1 VSACVALHL
10 KCGLHG
16 GLCRAEVPLLDLP
29 EPYPAILTLGVLAAM
44 FVLFIREKY
53 PPEVTAIAGASVLM
67 ALGVLPVDDVLAV
80 FANPAPLTIGAMFIL
95 SRALARTGAIDPVMQ
110 VLQSGVRRHPKRTLA
125 GFAGFVAGVSA
136 VMNNTP
142 VVVMLMPVVVRLGK
156 LLDMPASKL
165 LIPLSYCAILGGML
179 TLIGTSTN
187 LLVDGV
193 ARSYGLEPFGLFEI
207 TPVTLVVVLAGLALI
222 LLFAPRFLPERDG
235 LVDFVNTRRELKY
248 FTEVVIPDGSDLI
261 GQKVLEVESFNRA
274 DMTVIDVIRGDVSL
288 RRNLRGVALDAG
300 DRVVIRSSVAEVIGL
315 REDASVITPGQI
327 APMGQRQTLTV
338 EALISP
344 GSRMIGKVLGDLRIR
359 RRYGVYPL
367 GVHRREGRIA
377 ASLDDVRIRVG
388 DTILLEGDPEDIRRL
403 AEEQRLDELTRPTER
418 PYRRRRAPIVVAM
431 LGLVVIGG
439 AIGLMPIAGL
449 ALIAVAVTLVTGCI
463 DADEAF
469 DAIEGRILALIFAM
483 LAIGSA
489 LESTGA
495 VGLVVEP
502 LVPFLAGL
510 PPWAVLIVVYA
521 IASGLTEIVSNNAVA
536 VVVTPVAITLAMGLG
551 ADPRPFAVIV
561 MIAASASFA
570 TPIGYQTNTLVY
582 APGGYRFTDYM
593 ILGIPMNII
602 VGVVASL
609 LVPLWW
615 PL

>member
-1 VSACVALHL
+1 M
-10 KCGLHG
+10 
-16 GLCRAEVPLLDLP
+16 LDLP
-29 EPYPAILTLGVLAAM
+29 EPYPALLTLGVLAAM

-53 PPEVTAIAGASVLM
+53 PPEVTAIGGAAVLM
-67 ALGVLPVDDVLAV
+67 ALGVLPVDDALAV

-95 SRALARTGAIDPVMQ
+95 SRALVRTGALDPVTR
-110 VLQSGVRRHPKRTLA
+110 VLQSGVRRHPKRTLSA
-125 GFAGFVAGVSA
+125 FFGFVAGASA
-136 VMNNTP
+136 LMNNTP
-142 VVVMLMPVVVRLGK
+142 VVVMLIPVVARLGK
-156 LLDMPASKL
+156 LIDMPASKL

-193 ARSYGLEPFGLFEI
+193 ARAYGLAPFGLFEV
-207 TPVTLVVVLAGLALI
+207 TPVALVVVLAGLALI
-222 LLFAPRFLPERDG
+222 LLAAPRFLPHRDT
-235 LVDFVNTRRELKY
+235 LVDIVGTRRELKY
-248 FTEVVIPDGSDLI
+248 FTEVVIPDGSDLV
-261 GQKVLEVESFNRA
+261 GQKVLEVGTFGRA

-288 RRNLRGVALDAG
+288 RRNLRGVTLEGG

-315 REDASVITPGQI
+315 REDDSVITPGQI

-344 GSRMIGKVLGDLRIR
+344 GSHMIGKVLGDLRIR

-367 GVHRREGRIA
+367 GVHRREGRVA

-388 DTILLEGDPEDIRRL
+388 DTILLEGDPDDIRRL

-418 PYRRRRAPIVVAM
+418 PYRRRRAPVVIAM
-431 LGLVVIGG
+431 LGFVVIGG

-449 ALIAVAVTLVTGCI
+449 AVIAVAVTLLTGCI

-469 DAIEGRILALIFAM
+469 DAIEGRILALILAM

-495 VGLVVEP
+495 VGVVVEP
-502 LVPFLAGL
+502 LVPLLAGL
-510 PPWAVLIVVYA
+510 PPWALLIVVYA

-536 VVVTPVAITLAMGLG
+536 VVVTPIAITLATSLG

-602 VGVVASL
+602 VGVIASL

>member
-1 VSACVALHL
+1 VT
-10 KCGLHG
+10 
-16 GLCRAEVPLLDLP
+16 LLDLP
-29 EPYPAILTLGVLAAM
+29 EPYPALVTLGTLAVM
-44 FVLFIREKY
+44 FVLFVREKY
-53 PPEVTAIAGASVLM
+53 PPEVTAIAGAGVLM
-67 ALGVLPVDDVLAV
+67 ALGVLPVDDALAV

-95 SRALARTGAIDPVMQ
+95 SRALVRTGALDPIMR
-110 VLQSGVRRHPKRTLA
+110 VLQSGVRHHPKRTLT
-125 GFAGFVAGVSA
+125 GFAGFVAGASA
-136 VMNNTP
+136 LMNNTP
-142 VVVMLMPVVVRLGK
+142 VVVMLIPVVARLGK
-156 LLDMPASKL
+156 IIDLPASRL

-193 ARSYGLEPFGLFEI
+193 ARAYGLAPFGLFEV
-207 TPVTLVVVLAGLALI
+207 TPVALVIVLAGLALI
-222 LLFAPRFLPERDG
+222 LLLAPRVLPQRDAP
-235 LVDFVNTRRELKY
+235 VDFLTRRELKY

-261 GQKVLEVESFNRA
+261 GQKVLEVENFNRS

-288 RRNLRGVALDAG
+288 RRNLRGVTLDAG
-300 DRVVIRSSVAEVIGL
+300 DRIVIRSSVAEVIGL
-315 REDASVITPGQI
+315 REDNSVITPGQI

-388 DTILLEGDPEDIRRL
+388 DTILLEGDPDDIRRL
-403 AEEQRLDELTRPTER
+403 AEEQRLDELTRPVER
-418 PYRRRRAPIVVAM
+418 PYRRRRAPVVIAM

-449 ALIAVAVTLVTGCI
+449 AVIAVAVTLVTRCI

-495 VGLVVEP
+495 VGLVVRP
-502 LVPFLAGL
+502 LTPLLADL
-510 PPWAVLIVVYA
+510 PPWAVLIIIYA
-521 IASGLTEIVSNNAVA
+521 IASTLTEVVSNNAVA
-536 VVVTPVAITLAMGLG
+536 VVVTPVAITLAMNLG

-593 ILGIPMNII
+593 ILGVPMNVM
-602 VGVVASL
+602 VGVVSSL